1 MVFNKKTFGEKICQA
16 RKETGMSREQVA
28 EQIMVSKATIDKW
41 EQGKHTPQIPEVVA
55 VAQLFKKKIEFFLE
69 EEDDFMPLTEDLKI
83 NPNAAKPVRYEGLNE
98 ILNGWRSYYKEY
110 DYILCLE
117 VNNAVDITECT
128 WREENKFQ
136 VLINK
141 NTRDICAI
149 RDFGMYDTSPSSN
162 LFKTEYLPLFTHQPV
177 NNERELKETAE
188 KTLER
193 FKNEVQKMKES
204 AEYPLFL
211 LWHCGANNYVAWSL
225 TENKEVYV
233 YDYKKYRENFFIS
246 DIDIYSLEDIK
257 INTKYEI
264 LPPSNELI
272 QELGLSLSPSIWERK
287 FAYDKWEYRE
297 EKENMVDIVP
307 LEFKPLYIKALN
319 VINKARKK
327 DYGYDEEIA
336 RLENR
341 VFRFERLC
349 QLGGAP
355 KEIIEKE
362 TYLIE
367 KAYDAIRGIIE
378 E

>member
-136 VLINK
+136 VFINK